1 MPEYILLVDENDKVV
16 GKEEKMKCHEGKG
29 ILHRAFT
36 AMIFNNKN
44 ELLLTKRSRS
54 KKLWSDFWDGSI
66 SSHVW
71 ENESYEDA
79 VKRRLP
85 DELGVKTENVR
96 YLFKIRYQ
104 TPYKNIGSENEI
116 CAAVI
121 VKGID
126 RILPDR
132 EEISDF
138 KFMNLK
144 DIEEDLKKN
153 PEIYAPWFLLIF
165 KEFIRLK
172 KYQNI
177 FK

>member
-1 MPEYILLVDENDKVV
+1 MPEYILLVDENDNVI
-16 GKEEKMKCHEGKG
+16 GREEKMKCHEGKG

-36 AMIFNNKN
+36 AMVFNRKN
-44 ELLLTKRSRS
+44 ELLLTKRSKN
-54 KKLWSDFWDGSI
+54 KKLWPDFWDGSI
-66 SSHVW
+66 SSHIW
-71 ENESYEDA
+71 DGESYEDA

-85 DELGVKTENVR
+85 NELGVKSDDVK

-121 VKGID
+121 VKRID
-126 RILPDR
+126 RVFPKK

-138 KFMNLK
+138 KFMSLK
-144 DIEEDLKKN
+144 KIEEDIKKN

-165 KEFIRLK
+165 KEFVQR
-172 KYQNI
+172 YQNI
-177 FK
+177 L